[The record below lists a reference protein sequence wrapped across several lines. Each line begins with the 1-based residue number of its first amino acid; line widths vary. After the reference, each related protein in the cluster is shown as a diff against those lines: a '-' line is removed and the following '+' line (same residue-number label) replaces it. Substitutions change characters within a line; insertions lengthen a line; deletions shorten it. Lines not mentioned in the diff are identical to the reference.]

1 MKKLFCVFTFAVA
14 IAAAALWGHA
24 AEDIPVPGPE
34 ANPEQAYFPMQRS
47 PRSVLRESAFLAA
60 AAIDNFV
67 DVTGWQNMDF
77 DKTFFFA
84 GGGGG
89 DLSASFRGGGAG
101 RVGAAYLG
109 VYFSGDL
116 FSGRGN
122 AADKDHPTF
131 AEAVNQSYNEVVM
144 NGNFIVLFGNE
155 LPDGLRFDL
164 CFDRAT
170 FTSLEIKDGNTESSA
185 TPFVTTLQWGRQF
198 GGFAPK
204 LSAGISWGGH
214 GTDKEFDH
222 PKLAF
227 KAEAAYGNFGAEY
240 QLSLA
245 FDDARGG
252 GADHRG
258 SLCWT
263 ARTALAETLA
273 LEARPQLY
281 CDMYA
286 CENTAESSGETIRNG
301 ELFYFSFAPA
311 LEAALQWQ
319 ITPKILLA
327 TGVRFDLLR
336 LESKTRGKGDAWTG
350 DSGSSWSVAGA
361 AATGGSLAFALSPSE
376 HFTLEAGIDG
386 IFDFTASEYKTDLTK
401 LSGSFAL
408 IFAL

>member
-1 MKKLFCVFTFAVA
+1 MKTLLAAFVFV
-14 IAAAALWGHA
+14 AAASILWGHA
-24 AEDIPVPGPE
+24 AEDLPVPDPE
-34 ANPEQAYFPMQRS
+34 VNPDQAYFLMQRS
-47 PRSVLRESAFLAA
+47 PRSVLRESAFLTT

-77 DKTFFFA
+77 DKSFFFA
-84 GGGGG
+84 GGSGGN
-89 DLSASFRGGGAG
+89 LSASFRGGAAG
-101 RVGAAYLG
+101 RIGSSYLG
-109 VYFSGDL
+109 FYVSGDL

-122 AADKDHPTF
+122 TADKGHPSF

-155 LPDGLRFDL
+155 LPGGLRFDV

-170 FTSLEIKDGNTESSA
+170 FTTLETKDGSTESTA

-214 GTDKEFDH
+214 GTDKEFDN

-227 KAEAAYGNFGAEY
+227 KVEAAYGNFGAEY

-252 GADHRG
+252 GTDHRG
-258 SLCWT
+258 SLHWT
-263 ARTALAETLA
+263 ARTALAGTLA
-273 LEARPQLY
+273 LEARLQLY
-281 CDMYA
+281 CDLYT
-286 CENTAESSGETIRNG
+286 CKNTTDASGETIRNG

-319 ITPKILLA
+319 ISPKILLA
-327 TGVRFDLLR
+327 TGVRFDLLC

-350 DSGSSWSVAGA
+350 DAGSSWSATGS
-361 AATGGSLAFALSPSE
+361 AATGGSLAFSLSPSE
-376 HFTLEAGIDG
+376 HFTLEAGIDS
-386 IFDFTASEYKTDLTK
+386 IFNFNESEYKTDLTK